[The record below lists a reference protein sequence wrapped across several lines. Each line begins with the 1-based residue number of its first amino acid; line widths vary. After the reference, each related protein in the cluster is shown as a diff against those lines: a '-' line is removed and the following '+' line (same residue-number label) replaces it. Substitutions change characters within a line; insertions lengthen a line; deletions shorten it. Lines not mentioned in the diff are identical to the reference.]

1 MSDPASQVREGGCL
15 CRAVRYRATGK
26 PIWVVH
32 CHCTSCR
39 RAAGAAFATWVGYRA
54 EQIRFEDE
62 TQRRR
67 YASSPGV
74 SRSFCAVCGTP
85 LTFEGEEFPGE
96 LHIMA
101 GTLDD
106 PGSVRPTHHVWTKEA
121 VPWSIHADGLKRRTG
136 GTGSAY
142 ETLPPS

>member
-1 MSDPASQVREGGCL
+1 MTEPAEQSRAGGCL

-26 PIWVVH
+26 PLWTVH
-32 CHCTSCR
+32 CHCVDCR

-54 EQIRFEDE
+54 TQIRFENE

-67 YASSPGV
+67 YSSSPGV

-85 LTFEGEEFPGE
+85 LTFEGEKFPGE

-101 GTLDD
+101 GSLDD
-106 PGSVRPTHHVWTKEA
+106 PGSVRPTHHVWTAEA

-136 GTGSAY
+136 GPGSAY
-142 ETLPPS
+142 EQVGKS

>member
-1 MSDPASQVREGGCL
+1 MSDAPDRVRQGGCM

-39 RAAGAAFATWVGYRA
+39 RAAGTAFATWVGYRA
-54 EQIRFEDE
+54 EQIRFENE

-67 YASSPGV
+67 YTSSPGV
-74 SRSFCAVCGTP
+74 SRTFCAVCGTP
-85 LTFEGEEFPGE
+85 LTFEGEKFPGE

-101 GTLDD
+101 GSLDD
-106 PGSVRPTHHVWTKEA
+106 PGSVTPTHHVWTSEA
-121 VPWSIHADGLKRRTG
+121 VSWALHDDGLKRRPG
-136 GTGSAY
+136 GPAKKTSGS
-142 ETLPPS
+142 PS